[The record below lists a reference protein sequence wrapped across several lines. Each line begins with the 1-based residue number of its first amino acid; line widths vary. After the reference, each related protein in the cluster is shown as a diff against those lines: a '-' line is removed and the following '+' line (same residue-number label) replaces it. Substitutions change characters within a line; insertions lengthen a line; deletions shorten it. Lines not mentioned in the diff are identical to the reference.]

1 MTKAIS
7 NEKAYEIANKIGLD
21 LNDFKESCFATN
33 DEEDDLWGFF
43 SEEERSEA
51 IERNRN
57 YWRIALIEILVG

>member
-7 NEKAYEIANKIGLD
+7 NEKAYEIADKIGLD
-21 LNDFKESCFATN
+21 LSDFKESCFATN

-43 SEEERSEA
+43 SEEERTEA

-57 YWRIALIEILVG
+57 YWRIALIEMLVG